1 MGKVEGRQDL
11 GPRERLAGALGTDT
25 DPRAPA
31 LPTALLLLAGRGRL
45 LCCYS
50 HSIFLSAALEH
61 SQHTHTTP
69 EETFNSLTVTSQ
81 VWTKSSSITG
91 ILHQVGGEGNNKSVF
106 TAPTHPSSSSPSFC
120 LILRLVRYIWP
131 RHQQGSIEHP
141 ELLALS
147 RMKKKKVINIG
158 VFLI

>member
-1 MGKVEGRQDL
+1 MGKVEGRRDP

-61 SQHTHTTP
+61 SQHTHNTRGNVQQLDSHKP
-69 EETFNSLTVTSQ
+69 GVDKKQLYHRDP
-81 VWTKSSSITG
+81 SSG
-91 ILHQVGGEGNNKSVF
+91 RRGGGNNKSMF
-106 TAPTHPSSSSPSFC
+106 TAPTHPSSSPSFC

-147 RMKKKKVINIG
+147 RMEKKS
-158 VFLI
+158 